1 MLRKTPHNLTS
12 LIKKKSHAQKE
23 KPSGD
28 LTDFIYKCVLS
39 LNHVAGLNWIIPLYF
54 GIDCTN
60 VSVTTL
66 LRGRSRCVLSLN

>member
-1 MLRKTPHNLTS
+1 MPHNLTS

-28 LTDFIYKCVLS
+28 LTKVSDFIYKCVLS

-54 GIDCTN
+54 GIDSTN
-60 VSVTTL
+60 VSVTNVTQ
-66 LRGRSRCVLSLN
+66 R